1 MGKKKQSLVDKKKNV
16 NDLISFL
23 YLKKKYTFFHSS
35 TCTSKLSNINTRT
48 TVIYMVH

>member
-1 MGKKKQSLVDKKKNV
+1 MGEKKQSLVDKKNV

-35 TCTSKLSNINTRT
+35 KCTSKLSNINTLT
-48 TVIYMVH
+48 TVI

>member
-1 MGKKKQSLVDKKKNV
+1 MGKKKQSLVEKKNV

-23 YLKKKYTFFHSS
+23 YLKKKCTFFHSS

>member
-1 MGKKKQSLVDKKKNV
+1 MGEKKQSLVDKKNV
-16 NDLISFL
+16 NDLSSFL

-35 TCTSKLSNINTRT
+35 KCTSKLSNINTLT